1 MALSRKRALLPL
13 GLLVAAACAVGFLLG
28 GPGSGPGSG
37 SGSGSGS
44 GDHGAGTSADG
55 SWTPQQDQVRQRYL
69 AYWDGLLQANANGD
83 ADAPA
88 LAGTTASNQLN
99 LVRQNVTH
107 LRDQGAVARGT
118 VGHAV
123 RGISVQDGVAT
134 LVDCVD
140 IRAWIQYDLA
150 TGAQRTGQLIDR
162 PNQLTSYTLALKD
175 GQWMVTDS
183 KSTGT
188 C

>member
-1 MALSRKRALLPL
+1 MAISRKRVLLPL
-13 GLLVAAACAVGFLLG
+13 GLLAAAACGVGFLVG
-28 GPGSGPGSG
+28 GPGSDTDAH
-37 SGSGSGS
+37 
-44 GDHGAGTSADG
+44 GDAA
-55 SWTPQQDQVRQRYL
+55 WTPQQEQVRQRYL
-69 AYWDGLLQANANGD
+69 AYWDALLQANATGD
-83 ADAPA
+83 ADSPA
-88 LAGTTASNQLN
+88 LAGTAASNQLN

-107 LRDQGAVARGT
+107 LRGQGAVAKGA

-140 IRAWIQYDLA
+140 VKNWIQYDLA
-150 TGAQRTGQLIDR
+150 TGAQRSGQLIDR
-162 PNQLTSYTLALKD
+162 PSQLGSYTLALKD

-183 KSTGT
+183 RSGGT

>member
-1 MALSRKRALLPL
+1 MALSRKRVLLPL
-13 GLLVAAACAVGFLLG
+13 GLLVAGACGVGFLVG
-28 GPGSGPGSG
+28 GP
-37 SGSGSGS
+37 
-44 GDHGAGTSADG
+44 DHSRADT

-69 AYWDGLLQANANGD
+69 AYWDALLQANASGD

-88 LAGTTASNQLN
+88 LAGAAASNQLN
-99 LVRQNVTH
+99 VVRQNVEH
-107 LRDQGAVARGT
+107 LHGQGAVARGT

-123 RGISVQDGVAT
+123 RGISVEDGVAT

-140 IRAWIQYDLA
+140 VRNWVQYDLA
-150 TGAQRTGQLIDR
+150 TGAQRTGQIIDR
-162 PNQLTSYTLALKD
+162 PNQLASYTLALKD

-183 KSTGT
+183 KTGGT